1 MHLSGDADRDQ
12 AAAALREHF
21 ARGRLTLD
29 ELSERIEI
37 VLRSRSREDLR
48 LAFRGL
54 PEFTA
59 GGFAVAAARAAALVL
74 LTGAWLLFSFA
85 LLTVLALT
93 AIFHGVSGLELAGFA
108 LVWVVPTYCLRRLW
122 RRPSPRQL
130 PSGA

>member
-37 VLRSRSREDLR
+37 VFRSRSREDLR

-54 PEFTA
+54 PESTA
-59 GGFAVAAARAAALVL
+59 RGLAATAARAAAVVL
-74 LTGAWLLFSFA
+74 FTGAWLLFSFA

-93 AIFHGVSGLELAGFA
+93 AIIHGVSGLELAGFA
-108 LVWVVPTYCLRRLW
+108 LVWFVPTYFLARLW
-122 RRPSPRQL
+122 RRPSPRHL
-130 PSGA
+130 PWGA